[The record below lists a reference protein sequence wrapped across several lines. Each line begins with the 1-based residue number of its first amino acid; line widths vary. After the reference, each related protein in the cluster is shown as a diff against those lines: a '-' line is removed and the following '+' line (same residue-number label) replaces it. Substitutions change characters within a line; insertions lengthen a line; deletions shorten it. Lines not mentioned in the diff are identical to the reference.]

1 MTLAFLAPGQG
12 SRDLVY
18 IIEFVRTWARGT
30 EWLEQAAIAAN
41 LPVAC
46 WLEQGGR
53 HLEATEV
60 LQPVLTA
67 ISLVIADE
75 LSARGIQP
83 NYVAG
88 HSLGEIA
95 AWAISGCIS
104 FADAISLA
112 GLRGRLMS
120 REAKRHPGG
129 LLALVDKPDID
140 HALNIGRAAGWV
152 ELGAKN
158 APDEIVLSGNDAAL
172 RSIAAVCPS
181 RRLSV
186 AGPWH
191 SSAMADAVEEFREAL
206 MKVPRSSARAKLV
219 LNRDGRLAENEENI
233 ASFLAE
239 QLTRPVYWSTSLE
252 TLHHAGVSDFITL
265 GPGTI
270 LRALVRKNLGSE
282 VRVWSTDGE
291 ASWRSLLEAL
301 GGS

>member
-12 SRDLVY
+12 SRDLVH
-18 IIEFVRTWARGT
+18 IIEFVRTRAQGR
-30 EWLEQAAIAAN
+30 EWFEHAAIAAK
-41 LPVAC
+41 LPVAR

-53 HLEATEV
+53 HLEVTEV

-67 ISLVIADE
+67 VSLVMADE
-75 LSARGIQP
+75 LSSRGIRA

-120 REAKRHPGG
+120 REAQRHPGG
-129 LLALVDKPDID
+129 LLALVDKPDVD
-140 HALNIGRAAGWV
+140 RALSVGRVAGWV
-152 ELGAKN
+152 ELGAEN
-158 APDEIVLSGNDAAL
+158 APDEIVLSGEDAAL
-172 RSIAAVCPS
+172 RSIATGCPS
-181 RRLSV
+181 RRLAV

-191 SSAMADAVEEFREAL
+191 SSAMAGAVDEFREAL
-206 MKVPRSSARAKLV
+206 ENVPQQPARAKLV
-219 LNRDGRLAENEENI
+219 LNRDGRVVENEKDI

-252 TLHHAGVSDFITL
+252 TLHHAGVCDFITL
-265 GPGTI
+265 GPGAI
-270 LRALVRKNLGSE
+270 LRALVRKNLGSD

>member
-18 IIEFVRTWARGT
+18 IIEFVRTWPRAK
-30 EWLEQAAIAAN
+30 EWFEQAAIAAN
-41 LPVAC
+41 LPVAR

-67 ISLVIADE
+67 VSLVMADE
-75 LSARGIQP
+75 LSVRGIQP

-120 REAKRHPGG
+120 REAQRHPGG
-129 LLALVDKPDID
+129 LLALVDKPEVDR
-140 HALNIGRAAGWV
+140 ALALGRAAGWV
-152 ELGAKN
+152 ELGAVN
-158 APDEIVLSGNDAAL
+158 ASDEIVLSGDDAAL
-172 RSIAAVCPS
+172 RSIATVCPS

-191 SSAMADAVEEFREAL
+191 SSAMADAVEEFRETL
-206 MKVPRSSARAKLV
+206 MNVPQHSARAKLV
-219 LNRDGRLAENEENI
+219 LNRDGRVVENEKDI

-239 QLTRPVYWSTSLE
+239 QLTRPVHWSTSLE
-252 TLHHAGVSDFITL
+252 TLHRAGVCDFVTL
-265 GPGTI
+265 GPGAI
-270 LRALVRKNLGSE
+270 LRALVRKNLGSD

-291 ASWRSLLEAL
+291 SSWRSLLEAL